1 VTIIVGIVCAD
12 AIVLASDSQTTS
24 GTAKRTDTEK
34 ITSVNFAN
42 LEILVAQAGYAP
54 FSGQAVE
61 IFTALA
67 KDKEATDYRTV
78 AETAELAM
86 RKLKDRIRFQQG
98 DCTMEELRE
107 FVWQHELGCE
117 LMIACHF
124 EGKPYLFTIDMVVGV
139 ANKVN
144 SRYEAI
150 GCGANLGAYLL
161 SELCEADMHFDQ
173 AAVLAVYVVEIVKN
187 HDAYCGG
194 QTKLGIIHRVDD
206 LMSKVLSGL
215 GEKYRTFIQTFS
227 QKEID
232 ELSNIATTVH
242 EVSKVTRSRDF
253 LRALVKKAEKERE
266 QMQSA
271 RQSGFAQALPTY
283 PALKKP
289 ESKEEN
295 K

>member
-1 VTIIVGIVCAD
+1 MTIIVGIICHE

-24 GTAKRTDTEK
+24 GTSKRTDTEK
-34 ITSVNFAN
+34 ISPVVFGN
-42 LEILVAQAGYAP
+42 LETLVAQAGYAP

-61 IFTALA
+61 IFTNLA
-67 KDKEATDYRTV
+67 KGKEITDYRQV
-78 AETAELAM
+78 AETAEQAM
-86 RKLKDRIRFQQG
+86 RQLKDRIRFQQG

-107 FVWQHELGCE
+107 FVWKHELGCE
-117 LMIACHF
+117 LMIAYHF
-124 EGKPYLFTIDMVVGV
+124 EEKPYLFTIDMVVGI

-144 SRYEAI
+144 ARYEAI

-161 SELCEADMHFDQ
+161 SELCEPDMHFDH

-194 QTKLGIIHRVDD
+194 QTKLGIVHRVDI
-206 LMSKVLSGL
+206 LTSKVLRNM
-215 GEKYRTFIQTFS
+215 GEKYCTFIQTFS

-242 EVSKVTRSRDF
+242 EFSRVTRSRDF

-266 QMQSA
+266 QMQAA
-271 RQSGFAQALPTY
+271 RQSGIAQALPTY
-283 PALKKP
+283 PPYKNP